1 VAYVDEN
8 TRQTGEDN
16 IRCPRC
22 SAVIKIQSSPDVSY
36 NHQAGNAP
44 APRQSDRRSVGSQVV
59 DPEPSA
65 APTDKASLHQ
75 VLRKFYGYESFR
87 EHQLEI
93 IQNIG
98 NGQDVFVLMPTGSGK
113 SICYQIPAMIRH
125 GVGLVISPL
134 IALMQDQ
141 VASLRQ
147 NGIRAEYLNSSLS
160 SDAADRVKK
169 RVFSGR
175 VDILYVAPERLLTE
189 SFQRILA
196 RIPVALFAIDEAHC
210 VSQWGHDFR
219 PEYLH
224 ISQVTQRFPQVPRI
238 ALTATADEQ
247 TRKEIIRK
255 LELADAVKFV
265 SSFDR
270 PNIAYRVQVKNNGN
284 KQLFAFVQDE
294 HPNAS
299 GIVYVRTRKR
309 ADTIAEWLQKKGVKA
324 FAYHAGLDQQIRF
337 EHQRR
342 FLQEEDVVIVATI
355 AFGMGIDKP
364 DVRFVAHLD
373 LPASMEAY
381 YQETGRAGRDGQPAD
396 AWMVYSLADV
406 VAMRKLQE
414 NSDGDESFKRVQSR
428 KLEALLGFCET
439 VECRR
444 QILLGYFGEVYPTA
458 CKNCDNC
465 SQKVETWDGTVAA
478 QKALS
483 CVYRTGQRFG
493 AAHLTDILMGNSTR
507 RVQRL
512 GHDRL
517 KTFGV
522 GQDLPQNEWRSV
534 FRQLMAAGLLTVK
547 MAEIS
552 GFRLTDKSW
561 PVLKGQQ
568 QISLRKDPLPVKAA
582 RKIQATDKPEFQ
594 LTDEDS
600 ISLWEKLRRLRL
612 DISKQ
617 LGVPPYVVFHNK
629 TLKEMVALRPTS
641 REQFLQITGVGER
654 KAEQFGERFLSAIR
668 EGDSGFPEKS
678 AVAEPSEVG
687 SLKAEKR
694 QKTSDKQKERIIELL
709 KQGQL
714 SSDEI
719 AEMVGVSPPTV
730 WAYKAHVKMGTY
742 DAKSDRA
749 SENRDE
755 DSAWEPDSK
764 VRDFVKA
771 KVLELGTPEAVS
783 AFYPD
788 DSLACRYA
796 RRIAASL
803 LRQSPPA
810 KKPGV

>member
-1 VAYVDEN
+1 
-8 TRQTGEDN
+8 
-16 IRCPRC
+16 
-22 SAVIKIQSSPDVSY
+22 
-36 NHQAGNAP
+36 
-44 APRQSDRRSVGSQVV
+44 
-59 DPEPSA
+59 
-65 APTDKASLHQ
+65 
-75 VLRKFYGYESFR
+75 
-87 EHQLEI
+87 
-93 IQNIG
+93 
-98 NGQDVFVLMPTGSGK
+98 
-113 SICYQIPAMIRH
+113 
-125 GVGLVISPL
+125 
-134 IALMQDQ
+134 
-141 VASLRQ
+141 
-147 NGIRAEYLNSSLS
+147 
-160 SDAADRVKK
+160 
-169 RVFSGR
+169 
-175 VDILYVAPERLLTE
+175 
-189 SFQRILA
+189 
-196 RIPVALFAIDEAHC
+196 
-210 VSQWGHDFR
+210 
-219 PEYLH
+219 
-224 ISQVTQRFPQVPRI
+224 VPRI

-270 PNIAYRVQVKNNGN
+270 PNVVYRVQVKNNGN
-284 KQLFAFVQDE
+284 KQLLAFLQDE

-309 ADTIAEWLQKKGVKA
+309 SDKIAEWLQSKGVKA
-324 FAYHAGLDQQIRF
+324 FAYHAGLDPQIRF

-406 VAMRKLQE
+406 VAMRKLQA
-414 NSDGDESFKRVQSR
+414 NSDGAESFKRIQNR

-444 QILLGYFGEVYPTA
+444 QVLLGYFGEVYPTA

-517 KTFGV
+517 QTFGV
-522 GQDLPQNEWRSV
+522 GQDLSQNDWRSV

-552 GFRLTDKSW
+552 GFRLTEKSW
-561 PVLKGQQ
+561 PVLKGQR
-568 QISLRKDPLPVKAA
+568 QISLRRDPRPVKAV
-582 RKIQATDKPEFQ
+582 RKIQAADKPEYQ
-594 LTDEDS
+594 LTDEGS

-612 DISKQ
+612 DLSKRF
-617 LGVPPYVVFHNK
+617 GVPPYVVFHDK

-654 KAEQFGERFLSAIR
+654 KAEQFGEQFLTAIR
-668 EGDSGFPEKS
+668 EGDGGSSEEA
-678 AVAEPSEVG
+678 AVAKPAKVG
-687 SLKAEKR
+687 NPKAKKQ
-694 QKTSDKQKERIIELL
+694 QKTSGDQKDRIIELL

-719 AEMVGVSPPTV
+719 AATVGVSPPTV

-749 SENRDE
+749 SENHDE
-755 DSAWEPDSK
+755 DPAWEPEEK
-764 VRDFVKA
+764 VREFVRA

-788 DSLACRYA
+788 DSLTCRYA

-803 LRQSPPA
+803 LGQDTSA
-810 KKPGV
+810 KKSGS